1 LLPPTLGEILGTR
14 QGTGGDEELWVGLW
28 WRWWRKLQPEERSLL
43 ENGLLLRPETVDWS
57 RMAQMNGNNSFLQ
70 VMAGLTWWGELA
82 YKRGEEEREEWD
94 AAVDDV
100 TWVLE
105 QLLESGDISK

>member
-1 LLPPTLGEILGTR
+1 
-14 QGTGGDEELWVGLW
+14 
-28 WRWWRKLQPEERSLL
+28 
-43 ENGLLLRPETVDWS
+43 
-57 RMAQMNGNNSFLQ
+57 MNGNNSFLQ